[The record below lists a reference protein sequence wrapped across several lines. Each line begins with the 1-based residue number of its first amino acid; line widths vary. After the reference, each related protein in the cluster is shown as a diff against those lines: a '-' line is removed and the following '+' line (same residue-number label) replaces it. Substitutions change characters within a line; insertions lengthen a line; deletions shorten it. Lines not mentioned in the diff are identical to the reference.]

1 VVVQETAWKTDIIE
15 PRCGWVK
22 HVLIALLLLSHVTLA
37 ATLFVVKEG
46 TVELYD
52 VSVPLIPVRSGS
64 IDVSDAVKVLSS
76 DSYVYVL
83 GTMRIEAFDRNLR
96 PVRAIELN
104 RKVIDAVLLEDL
116 YVIHDYSISVFD
128 KNLNLKASYTL
139 NERLAKVGTYS
150 KLLIALSDGKIIAF
164 DRTLKR
170 VWEISAPDPII
181 SAQVVGS
188 SLMFS
193 TKKEFYIMNISEG
206 APVLESKHKFALNF
220 QQIFSTRSNLVAL
233 LEDRSIL
240 LLSRSDLSVVDKLNI
255 PAVSISNYRDYL
267 YIVTDKGTILIASVL
282 PNSLKLFQTVAT
294 NAKWAGVTETD
305 LLRPTTVVEVQTTTE
320 TTVQQ
325 VKPKEEKLISFLGEA
340 KLPQKVSTTLAIGR
354 ELYMSTLDGNLL
366 RVDPSTLKIQSTKVA
381 FILTAD
387 PLVMDD
393 GSIVLGSWDKNI
405 CVVTDKIVRMSTD
418 SHVSLA
424 ASKTPRGFVAVDD
437 DGTLYIF
444 DSRGNEGV
452 IKVRLTGWFVC
463 PPAVHEDYGILVL
476 DWLGILHLVDFSG
489 KEVWSSI
496 TESTNSAEIVVTDEL
511 VFVITQKSVWCIQI
525 KDGRTRWTRSF
536 EKTGLFQAVS
546 DGKTLYLCDTSGNV
560 CALDFSNKTI
570 WLRENLSARTI
581 LSTQAGLIA
590 AGEKLYLLSARD
602 GSILLEESLPVSI
615 SGKAKLAESGLLA
628 LMAED
633 RILLYKLNSSPT
645 AGWPMYLKDA
655 MNSSL
660 FRK

>member
-1 VVVQETAWKTDIIE
+1 M
-15 PRCGWVK
+15 K
-22 HVLIALLLLSHVTLA
+22 HVLIALLLLSHLTFA

-46 TVELYD
+46 IVELYD

-64 IDVSDAVKVLSS
+64 IDVSNAVKILSS
-76 DSYVYVL
+76 DSHVYVL

-96 PVRAIELN
+96 PVRTVELN
-104 RKVIDAVLLEDL
+104 RKVVDAVLLEDL

-139 NERLAKVGTYS
+139 NERLNKVSTYS

-164 DRTLKR
+164 DRSLKR
-170 VWEISAPDPII
+170 VWEISAQDPII

-188 SLMFS
+188 NLMFS

-206 APVLESKHKFALNF
+206 APILESRHKFALNF
-220 QQIFSTRSNLVAL
+220 QQIVSVRNNLVAL
-233 LEDRSIL
+233 LDDKSIL
-240 LLSRSDLSVVDKLNI
+240 LLSRADLSVIDRLNI
-255 PAVSISNYRDYL
+255 SAASITSYKDYL
-267 YIVTDKGTILIASVL
+267 YVVTDKGTIVIASVL
-282 PNSLKLFQTVAT
+282 PNSLKLFQTIAT
-294 NAKWAGVTETD
+294 NVKWAGVTETD
-305 LLRPTTVVEVQTTTE
+305 LLATTTTMSQVQTTTE
-320 TTVQQ
+320 TRSVQE
-325 VKPKEEKLISFLGEA
+325 KPREDKFFTFLGEV
-340 KLPQKVSTTLAIGR
+340 KLAQKVNTTLAIGR

-387 PLVMDD
+387 PVVMDD
-393 GSIVLGSWDKNI
+393 GSIVLGSWDKSI
-405 CVVTDKIVRMSTD
+405 CVVTDKIVRMNTD

-424 ASKTPRGFVAVDD
+424 VAKTPRGFVAVDD

-444 DSRGNEGV
+444 DSKGSQGPIR
-452 IKVRLTGWFVC
+452 VRLTGWFVC

-496 TESTNSAEIVVTDEL
+496 TESTKSAEIVVTDEL
-511 VFVITQKSVWCIQI
+511 AFVVTQKSIWCVQI
-525 KDGRTRWTRSF
+525 KDGRTRWTQSF
-536 EKTGLFQAVS
+536 EKTGLLQAVS
-546 DGKTLYLCDTSGNV
+546 DGKTLYLCDSSGNV
-560 CALDFSNKTI
+560 RALDFSGKTI

-581 LSTQAGLIA
+581 LSTQAGPIA
-590 AGEKLYLLSARD
+590 AGEKLYLLSAKD
-602 GSILLEESLPVSI
+602 GSILLEEPLPVSI
-615 SGKAKLAESGLLA
+615 SGKIKLAESGLLA
-628 LMAED
+628 MMAED

-645 AGWPMYLKDA
+645 AGWPMYLRDA
-655 MNSSL
+655 VNSSL